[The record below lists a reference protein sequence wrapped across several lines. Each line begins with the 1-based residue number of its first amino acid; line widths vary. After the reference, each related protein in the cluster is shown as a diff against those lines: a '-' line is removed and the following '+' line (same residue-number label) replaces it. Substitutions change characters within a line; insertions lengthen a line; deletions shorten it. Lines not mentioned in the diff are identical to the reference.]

1 GVRHLGFVL
10 GPDFLHGESACAG
23 VRRLQE
29 RQPIAQASVADSGVL
44 QDHKSG
50 SGHTKVGIAS
60 AGQESQKLFSV
71 RWTRE
76 YAEGLQSAGRDLGR
90 TRGID
95 ARSESSFATRILHSR
110 PE

>member
-1 GVRHLGFVL
+1 DRTVTGVQTCAL
-10 GPDFLHGESACAG
+10 PISARAG

-76 YAEGLQSAGRDLGR
+76 YAESLQSAGPDQIGR
-90 TRGID
+90 ASCREGGE
-95 ARSESSFATRILHSR
+95 RWS
-110 PE
+110 